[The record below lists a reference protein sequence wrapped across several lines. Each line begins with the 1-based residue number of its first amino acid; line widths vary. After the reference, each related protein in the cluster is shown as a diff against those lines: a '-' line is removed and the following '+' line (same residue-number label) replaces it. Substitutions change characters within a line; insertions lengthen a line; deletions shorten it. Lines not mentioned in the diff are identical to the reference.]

1 LDIGWTPPRVPGKEV
16 DMSDKKVT
24 RTVKTAKKED
34 APIKDLT
41 PRRDPK
47 GGELNTTIQPD
58 RLPRG
63 GWDGNH
69 NLA

>member
-1 LDIGWTPPRVPGKEV
+1 
-16 DMSDKKVT
+16 MSDRKAPRTEK
-24 RTVKTAKKED
+24 TVKKDD
-34 APIKDLT
+34 AGIKDLT

-47 GGELNTTIQPD
+47 GGELTTTVRPD
-58 RLPRG
+58 TLPRG